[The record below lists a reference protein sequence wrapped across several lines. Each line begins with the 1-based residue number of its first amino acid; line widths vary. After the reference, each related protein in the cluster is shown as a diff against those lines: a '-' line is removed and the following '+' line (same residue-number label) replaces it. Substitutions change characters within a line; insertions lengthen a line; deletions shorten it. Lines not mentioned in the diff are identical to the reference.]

1 MSMWQKD
8 SPEPME
14 NSSGYVSNSN
24 SMNPPVKYA
33 TIGRKQPGGVKRTS
47 SLLVPQPQPPSSYK
61 ANPIPKPKR
70 SLLSAKDARRPL
82 KNELSRP
89 SSRASKSSYNS
100 GSGLG
105 MGLGRPTSRG
115 SRDAHSGKASS
126 RRSGPR
132 ASHHKLRRPESRA
145 SSKALILRRREST
158 RRAKSTAGGGP
169 PVRQSTRAGTSS
181 RPSSRGTPRSSGGG
195 QRRTSTATATAT
207 SKSSFF
213 SWKPK
218 LTLKRSKSVQ
228 AKKDSGRR
236 EIRFGDE
243 GQPGVILMRGVEH
256 RRPEGGPPPLR
267 RPANGG
273 PVTSQTLPR
282 PPRRASSPERG
293 PRSQRAASV
302 DLLERRGPGNGAPP
316 SGSPSLAS
324 RRSPGKE
331 RTTSSRSVSPFKA
344 RPPSELSSSPAPRAP
359 IWRADSDGSL
369 SETVTNLSVLTESR
383 QERPRGAG
391 SRSHRTPGR
400 GSGKPA
406 PKASDKST
414 VMDFIRRKLSIK
426 PKEKPVPVRTKP
438 SSSRRRE
445 RASSSSSSPERPRP
459 SGRLRPAKSIDVLT
473 AETRPP
479 PAGQEDE
486 KQYMSLPRGKR
497 RSSGTTLS
505 RKLSNM
511 GWGTLGR
518 PSAGRA
524 RDPRDARGPPRDPRD
539 MGGRH
544 AVSMREGRSA
554 VLPHIMPEPERPAPG
569 LPRSMSHSTPLHE
582 SERRPEPPRQE
593 QESPDLE
600 PPVPPKLDTS
610 SLRRRPVSPQE
621 EEPIQPILQDRR
633 ALSQSQPSLLFPRD
647 EPDAPEEPFTLYA
660 NLPFQ
665 LPVRLPGSP
674 EPGQRAANAAA
685 LKAKRAMSQPSL
697 LEPPAAESPRPPSPP
712 RRSPPRSSADRSDT
726 IYAYNPHRGRPP
738 PQRPHTRTVWRPS
751 ITVKRKGIL
760 KGRKAGETEAGAPPA
775 GRQQGVLHGIASN
788 IRSVFKH
795 KKNGDDRG
803 VPEGYVAVP
812 GGAVVS
818 ERFTNITNTHEERD
832 DVREEE
838 EVHHL
843 GNYSNEEI
851 TRVIRDGK
859 DARALVR
866 QRQGSGPSGQLVD
879 PRSGQRRVVHQAG
892 KTRRTV
898 DTEDIHEK
906 THQNEHGELVTE
918 TARTAQQEQFQNIMV
933 PEDGSDCSAE
943 EQHRTTSR
951 HRRHVKD
958 EDMLE
963 YYSVPKGGRLG
974 DGIKLGE
981 GLRYVQENVEED
993 REGDD
998 NIESLSERMRRL
1010 RQLGYKPEGQTLAKT
1025 PIEYQEEEK
1034 TRRKETHKWLDSHFG
1049 SESGQSASSEDGESR
1064 RRLAQGRDEVDRRQT
1079 SSYEVQ
1085 QSSSRRGGAD
1095 QTPTGTWRRD
1105 EKYSKQ
1111 VRHTPEHTNVKE
1123 TRHTPRGEFERVQ
1136 VTPVGASPG
1145 PRRPSLVSTDT
1156 RGESE
1161 DPIFASKF
1169 SSGKPRG
1176 NVRFQ
1181 ASSPERRPSDSGRLS
1196 PPTQSPPPPPPPR
1209 HRKKGRDKESPMNAA
1224 PDNHYASSPI
1234 RERFE
1239 RDPRD
1244 GYPSEERRGE
1254 RRQVREYHFSGGSSD
1269 RGNTPISRYEYRE
1282 QHGSRH
1288 GSYSDE
1294 RDGSQRRYVP
1304 ESVRARERTASID
1317 ELSSS
1322 RQSDAERRVRYHHR
1336 STDFL
1341 DRRGSDDRR
1350 APPERVTFESQ
1361 TLPRKPHDYP
1371 PSPVSRAPDAGRFG
1385 GSMINV
1391 SVKNNGRGPAPQK
1404 PARLGVQR
1412 SSSLYSKDGQDG
1424 AFNTGL
1430 KSPDIISKIQRTA
1443 SMRRGEGGEPP
1454 EQERMSHTSSS
1465 SRSYRASPAA
1475 PPAAKKD
1482 SFMRGLLKNAPEL
1495 YNVLHGNERKDSKTP
1510 SPRSGLITPPP
1521 PLERVQ
1527 PAGAGSSRSERLRS
1541 EESYRS
1547 GERPSIVKV
1556 QR

>member
-1 MSMWQKD
+1 MPSSRGGSGKVAVYNRRPSGPHSTSVAVIPPSGDVVEVNNEDEWITRRRVEVITTKNIETRVQRQLLVDEDGNVVEDSGPIVSTDTTVDTQEKKDENTEPMSMWQKD

-169 PVRQSTRAGTSS
+169 P
-181 RPSSRGTPRSSGGG
+181 
-195 QRRTSTATATAT
+195 
-207 SKSSFF
+207 
-213 SWKPK
+213 
-218 LTLKRSKSVQ
+218 
-228 AKKDSGRR
+228 
-236 EIRFGDE
+236 
-243 GQPGVILMRGVEH
+243 
-256 RRPEGGPPPLR
+256 
-267 RPANGG
+267 
-273 PVTSQTLPR
+273 
-282 PPRRASSPERG
+282 
-293 PRSQRAASV
+293 
-302 DLLERRGPGNGAPP
+302 
-316 SGSPSLAS
+316 
-324 RRSPGKE
+324 
-331 RTTSSRSVSPFKA
+331 
-344 RPPSELSSSPAPRAP
+344 
-359 IWRADSDGSL
+359 
-369 SETVTNLSVLTESR
+369 
-383 QERPRGAG
+383 
-391 SRSHRTPGR
+391 
-400 GSGKPA
+400 
-406 PKASDKST
+406 
-414 VMDFIRRKLSIK
+414 
-426 PKEKPVPVRTKP
+426 
-438 SSSRRRE
+438 
-445 RASSSSSSPERPRP
+445 
-459 SGRLRPAKSIDVLT
+459 
-473 AETRPP
+473 
-479 PAGQEDE
+479 
-486 KQYMSLPRGKR
+486 
-497 RSSGTTLS
+497 
-505 RKLSNM
+505 
-511 GWGTLGR
+511 
-518 PSAGRA
+518 
-524 RDPRDARGPPRDPRD
+524 
-539 MGGRH
+539 
-544 AVSMREGRSA
+544 
-554 VLPHIMPEPERPAPG
+554 
-569 LPRSMSHSTPLHE
+569 
-582 SERRPEPPRQE
+582 
-593 QESPDLE
+593 
-600 PPVPPKLDTS
+600 
-610 SLRRRPVSPQE
+610 E

-760 KGRKAGETEAGAPPA
+760 KGRKGGESEAGAPPA
-775 GRQQGVLHGIASN
+775 ARQQGVLHGIASN

-843 GNYSNEEI
+843 GNYSNEEV
-851 TRVIRDGK
+851 TRAIRDGK

-892 KTRRTV
+892 KTWRTV

-1111 VRHTPEHTNVKE
+1111 VRHTPEHTYVKE

-1269 RGNTPISRYEYRE
+1269 RGNTPSSKYEYRE

-1556 QR
+1556 NVRPSAERDDRPPRAHGAGMTNGISAGSAAHSADSPSHYRYNDEIYTSPSRRGDWPWAAQERSSPAGSEGEGSLGSRRSPARRREPLPESPLVARVRTWDRNSAAAPTS